1 MINYLKSL
9 LLVVTVIFTFS
20 SCDKVDDILVNA
32 GLSES
37 EIIEGLKD
45 ALKIGTDTATGK
57 LSATDGYLKD
67 AAVKLLLPTEIS
79 NSLTSFKATSIDLS
93 LLGLGNITG
102 ETIYSQGLPLLGI
115 EPMSSLE
122 DDLVLGINRAAEA
135 AAKDAGR
142 IFLDAIVEITIADG
156 NNILFGGIDTAATAY
171 LDGKTR
177 LNLFE
182 KYEPK
187 IDAALNTIQVGNT
200 SVVGVYEDYIAKY
213 NGILNTKTS
222 ALIPI
227 NSPTIGELM
236 GIKAVAATDLS
247 AYSTDKG
254 LTGLFKKVADEERM
268 IRLNPLNRVT
278 DILSKVFGELDK

>member
-79 NSLTSFKATSIDLS
+79 NSLTTFKATSIDLS

-102 ETIYSQGLPLLGI
+102 ETIYSQGVPLLGI

-135 AAKDAGR
+135 AAKDAGS
-142 IFLDAIVEITIADG
+142 IFLDAIAEITIADG

-222 ALIPI
+222 AFT
-227 NSPTIGELM
+227 PTIGELM
-236 GIKAVAATDLS
+236 NIEAVAATDLS

>member
-79 NSLTSFKATSIDLS
+79 NSLTTFKATSIDLS

-115 EPMSSLE
+115 EPISSLE

-135 AAKDAGR
+135 AAKDAGQ

-222 ALIPI
+222 AFT
-227 NSPTIGELM
+227 PTIGELM
-236 GIKAVAATDLS
+236 NIEAVAATDLS

>member
-79 NSLTSFKATSIDLS
+79 NSLTTFKATSIDLS

-135 AAKDAGR
+135 AAKDAGP

-171 LDGKTR
+171 LDSKTR

-222 ALIPI
+222 AFT
-227 NSPTIGELM
+227 PTIGELM
-236 GIKAVAATDLS
+236 NIEAVAATDLS